1 MVIIF
6 VKFKNSPS
14 LTEGF
19 KIITVIV
26 ANEDY
31 PNCFLFIYCVDEPVC
46 FCFFILTLCVKYFT
60 IHIFP
65 LVFMII

>member
-46 FCFFILTLCVKYFT
+46 FCFLFLPFVLSILLFT
-60 IHIFP
+60 YS
-65 LVFMII
+65 L